1 MRNLAKIYN
10 YDPNYKSPVI
20 SPNISP
26 VSMRS
31 KSMTMRGNE
40 TTSPTQDKAD
50 KATKAA
56 QALNKKANNTW
67 KKLKM

>member
-40 TTSPTQDKAD
+40 RSNK
-50 KATKAA
+50 
-56 QALNKKANNTW
+56 LNWN
-67 KKLKM
+67 LKEAIFEGDSFLT